1 MSIGE
6 RITQIRKEQ
15 GLSQEGFGET
25 LGVSRQSISKWEADQ
40 SIPDVEKL
48 IAISRLYGVSIGWIL
63 GTEEERTTPGELS
76 EEQLKMV
83 EMIAEKYLSSIPPA
97 EPHKKPSRAVRVA
110 GCLLLA
116 AVIVAGIAA
125 YGKLRGIENRQQQLE
140 NTISYYQSSVSNQ
153 VGGIANRV
161 EQILEQQNSLLAEY
175 DAFYG
180 EPDLYAG
187 TIPFTATLIPKT
199 YRSGMAVDFILDDG
213 ISSQVIPGI
222 EEENHRFSAEMECQL
237 TNDIRISAVLRDG
250 QTEQTQLLQSWGSL
264 LSDSKLYANFH
275 TTLWMDSVQDVQ
287 KHGPEQLVALFPKE
301 THFYSVVV
309 KEVVF
314 RVFVNGTLQM
324 DVETQ
329 SGIPEN
335 YHGFD
340 DRYGFYGTMPT
351 DFLNDFQEG
360 DTLLI
365 AAVVTDNFGRTYVA
379 GDERYVYENGRFEF
393 GEFDIRGSEI
403 LSAVL

>member
-6 RITQIRKEQ
+6 RIAQIRKEQ

-48 IAISRLYGVSIGWIL
+48 IAISRLYGVSVGWIL
-63 GTEEERTTPGELS
+63 GTEEDRTAPGELS

-83 EMIAEKYLSSIPPA
+83 EMIAEKYLSAMPPA
-97 EPHKKPSRAVRVA
+97 EPPKKLSRAARVA

-116 AVIVAGIAA
+116 VVIMAGIGA

-140 NTISYYQSSVSNQ
+140 NTISSYQSSVSNQ

-187 TIPFTATLIPKT
+187 TIPVTAALIPKT
-199 YRSGMAVDFILDDG
+199 YRAGMAVDFILDDG

-250 QTEQTQLLQSWGSL
+250 QTEQTQLLQSWGYL
-264 LSDSKLYANFH
+264 LSDSKLYGNFH
-275 TTLWMDSVQDVQ
+275 TTFWMDSVQDVQ
-287 KHGPEQLVALFPKE
+287 KQGAEQLVVMFPKE
-301 THFYSVVV
+301 PHFYSVTA
-309 KEVVF
+309 ESVVF

-340 DRYGFYGTMPT
+340 DQYGFYGTMPT
-351 DFLNDFQEG
+351 EFLNNIQEG

-365 AAVVTDNFGRTYVA
+365 AAVVTDDFGRTYVT

-393 GEFDIRGSEI
+393 GEFDICESEI
-403 LSAVL
+403 LSAVR